1 MKDIIKEIK
10 KEYLLIEDLLENTHK
25 SIFIIENDKEIIE
38 HRIMELSI
46 ALENLGI
53 SINELDEMVL

>member
-10 KEYLLIEDLLENTHK
+10 KEYLLVEDLLENTHK
-25 SIFIIENDKEIIE
+25 SIFIIENDKEVIE
-38 HRIMELSI
+38 HGIMELSI

-53 SINELDEMVL
+53 SINKLDEMVL

>member
-10 KEYLLIEDLLENTHK
+10 KEYLLVEDLLENTHK

>member
-25 SIFIIENDKEIIE
+25 YIFIIENDKEIIE

>member
-1 MKDIIKEIK
+1 MKSIIKEIK
-10 KEYLLIEDLLENTHK
+10 KEYLLVEDLLENTHK

>member
-10 KEYLLIEDLLENTHK
+10 KEYLLVEDLLENTHK

-38 HRIMELSI
+38 HRMMELSI

>member
-1 MKDIIKEIK
+1 MKSIIKEIK
-10 KEYLLIEDLLENTHK
+10 KEYLLVEDLLENTHK

-38 HRIMELSI
+38 HRMMELSI